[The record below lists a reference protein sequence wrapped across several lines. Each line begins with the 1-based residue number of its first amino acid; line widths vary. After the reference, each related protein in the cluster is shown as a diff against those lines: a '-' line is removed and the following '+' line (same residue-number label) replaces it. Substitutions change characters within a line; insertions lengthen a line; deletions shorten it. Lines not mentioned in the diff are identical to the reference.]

1 MPDPIP
7 DPSAAAGLSSR
18 QATERLARFGPNE
31 LPDTR
36 PSLLRNALA
45 KLWAP
50 VPWMLELAVLLELW
64 LGKHVE
70 AALIAALIVFN
81 AVVALVQEGRARNAL
96 AALRSRLALNATV
109 RRDGTWATLP
119 ARQLVPGDRVKLSLG
134 DVVPADCLLQAGQVL
149 LDQSMLTGE
158 SVPVEA
164 GPGASAW
171 AGALVR
177 RGQAEALVNATGA
190 RTRFGR
196 TAQLVGSAHV
206 MGTQQHAVLQ
216 VVRNLALFNGT
227 VIALLGLYAW
237 QRGLALVEIEPLV
250 LTAMLASIPIALPAT
265 FTLAAALAAHAL
277 AERGVLAT
285 RLSALDEA
293 GTLDVLCSDKTGTLT
308 LNALQV
314 ARIVPA
320 SGLDAAQ
327 LLTLA
332 ALASS
337 DGGSDPVDAAVRA
350 AWTAA
355 AGPSLPQRLAFEP
368 FDPATR
374 QARAL
379 YRDATGQ
386 EASVAKGAYATLAG
400 AATPDAELQAQA
412 QALEREGLR
421 VLAVATGAAP
431 ALRLAGLVALG
442 DPPRPDAAALVQRLR
457 EHGVQVLMV
466 TGDAPGTAAAVAHAV
481 GIGGTLWSPGPDAT
495 PPAGHA
501 VYAGVLPE
509 DKFHLVRA
517 LQQAGHTV
525 GMCGDGANDAPA
537 LHQAHMGIAVAQAT
551 DVAKAA
557 AGLVLTTPGLSGVM
571 AAIEEG
577 RQTFRRVQ
585 TYALNS
591 IIKKVATVLFIALG
605 FVMTGNA
612 ILTPLLMIIYLVA
625 GDFLSMAIATDRV
638 QAARTPNVWRIDA
651 LTGVAVVLGL
661 AQLGFACALLAW
673 GAFSLRLEA
682 GRLQTLAF
690 LTLVLAGQAT
700 IYAIRTRGSLWQT
713 RPSAWLVGASL
724 LDVAVGVT
732 VAASGWFS
740 AALPGRVIAGV
751 LGAALLLTPSS
762 RHCARW
768 RRAGC
773 DWADSRSPAPGRFS
787 FRCPRRRLSAA
798 SATGA
803 GRAPHPRQ
811 RRRRSAWQSAR
822 PGSPCWC
829 SRPAFPA

>member
-1 MPDPIP
+1 MTPPDP
-7 DPSAAAGLSSR
+7 DPAPTAGLSSA
-18 QATERLARFGPNE
+18 QAAQRLAESGPNE

-36 PSLLRNALA
+36 PSLLRNALG

-70 AALIAALIVFN
+70 AALIATLIAFN
-81 AVVALVQEGRARNAL
+81 AIVALVQEGRARNAL
-96 AALRSRLALNATV
+96 AALRSRLALNASV
-109 RRDGTWATLP
+109 RRDGAWATLP
-119 ARQLVPGDRVKLSLG
+119 ARALVAGDRVKLSLG
-134 DVVPADCLLQAGQVL
+134 DVVPADCRVQAGQVL

-158 SVPVEA
+158 SVPADA
-164 GPGASAW
+164 GPGADAW
-171 AGALVR
+171 SGALVR
-177 RGQAEALVNATGA
+177 RGQAEAVVTATGA

-196 TAQLVGSAHV
+196 TAALVGSAHV
-206 MGTQQHAVLQ
+206 MGTQQRAVLQ
-216 VVRNLALFNGT
+216 VVRNLAVFNGT
-227 VIALLGLYAW
+227 TIVLLALYAW
-237 QRGLALVEIEPLV
+237 QRGLALIEIEPLV

-277 AERGVLAT
+277 AARGVLAT

-293 GTLDVLCSDKTGTLT
+293 GTMDVLCSDKTGTLT
-308 LNALQV
+308 RNALQV
-314 ARIVPA
+314 ARVVPTG
-320 SGLDAAQ
+320 GLDAAQ

-350 AWTAA
+350 AW
-355 AGPSLPQRLAFEP
+355 AGAGGTTLPPRLAFEP
-368 FDPATR
+368 FDPTTR
-374 QARAL
+374 QARARW
-379 YRDATGQ
+379 RDASGH
-386 EASVAKGAYATLAG
+386 EAIVAKGAYATLA
-400 AATPDAELQAQA
+400 AAAAPDATLRARA

-431 ALRLAGLVALG
+431 PLRLAGLIALG
-442 DPPRPDAAALVQRLR
+442 DPPRADAAALVQRLQQ
-457 EHGVQVLMV
+457 HGVQVLMV
-466 TGDAPGTAAAVAHAV
+466 TGDAAQTAAAVAGAV
-481 GIGGTLWSPGPDAT
+481 GIAGTLWSPGADAT
-495 PPAGHA
+495 APPPGHA

-509 DKFHLVRA
+509 TKFALVRA

-537 LHQAHMGIAVAQAT
+537 LRQAHMGIAVAQAT

-557 AGLVLTTPGLSGVM
+557 AGLVLTTPGLAGVM

-605 FVMTGNA
+605 FVLTGHA
-612 ILTPLLMIIYLVA
+612 ILTPLLMIVYLLA

-651 LTGVAVVLGL
+651 LTGVAVGLGL

-673 GAFSLRLEA
+673 GAFGLRLA
-682 GRLQTLAF
+682 AAQLQTLAF
-690 LTLVLAGQAT
+690 LTLVLASQAT

-713 RPSAWLVGASL
+713 RPSAWLIGASL
-724 LDVAVGVT
+724 LDVALGVA
-732 VAASGWFS
+732 VAASGWVS
-740 AALPGRVIAGV
+740 APLPWRVIAGV
-751 LGAALLLTPSS
+751 LAAALLLAPVLATL
-762 RHCARW
+762 
-768 RRAGC
+768 RAL
-773 DWADSRSPAPGRFS
+773 AA
-787 FRCPRRRLSAA
+787 RRLRL
-798 SATGA
+798 G
-803 GRAPHPRQ
+803 
-811 RRRRSAWQSAR
+811 
-822 PGSPCWC
+822 
-829 SRPAFPA
+829 